1 MEEKSRN
8 QIEREIVV
16 SNFYKQYFEEIQF
29 ASGPNSRFH
38 KFHILW
44 NVMQDLAGSGY
55 KIGQIGSFSIGN
67 LQNLAVNEAKS
78 LTERAYLRLV
88 SYIFDEI
95 MALDDE
101 ILLKIGVRKAFHE
114 KEAAET
120 DILRGHRAVDDSK
133 KLFLEG
139 ELPDAKA
146 FEEAHPDILK
156 PFGEKTEKIS

>member
-1 MEEKSRN
+1 MEYKSRN

-29 ASGPNSRFH
+29 ASDPKHRFH

-44 NVMQDLAGSGY
+44 NVMQDLAASGY

-67 LQNLAVNEAKS
+67 LQNLAVDEAKG

-95 MALDDE
+95 MALDSE
-101 ILLKIGVRKAFHE
+101 ILLKIGAVKAVREE
-114 KEAAET
+114 KDAKT

-139 ELPDAKA
+139 ELPDLKA
-146 FEEAHPDILK
+146 FEEAHPDILR
-156 PFGEKTEKIS
+156 PLT

>member
-29 ASGPNSRFH
+29 ASAPNSRFH
-38 KFHILW
+38 KYYILW
-44 NVMQDLAGSGY
+44 NVMQDLAASGY

-78 LTERAYLRLV
+78 LSERAYLRLI

-95 MALDDE
+95 MTLDDE
-101 ILLKIGVRKAFHE
+101 ILLKIGVRKVICE
-114 KEAAET
+114 KEEVET
-120 DILRGHRAVDDSK
+120 DNLRGHRAVDDSK

-139 ELPDAKA
+139 ELPDFRA

-156 PFGEKTEKIS
+156 PLGEKTEEIS